1 MSPRRCSR
9 RWRAK
14 LASCIRRIT
23 LSGRMTAGRFSKE
36 QARLAAA
43 IGTHSVRINHST
55 LYKPCVPATK

>member
-1 MSPRRCSR
+1 VFTTLARQAGKLHPAHHPK
-9 RWRAK
+9 RADD
-14 LASCIRRIT
+14 CWT
-23 LSGRMTAGRFSKE
+23 VSKE